1 MLNDLEEAYKNLK
14 KFYYEISAK
23 SKELK
28 GNENYWKLLKQS
40 MEINEE
46 LAKCFDSNQE
56 ALFEDLRE
64 LDAELEDEHS
74 FSMFKEGF
82 KLGFAMAIKN

>member
-1 MLNDLEEAYKNLK
+1 
-14 KFYYEISAK
+14 
-23 SKELK
+23 
-28 GNENYWKLLKQS
+28 NYWEILEQS

-46 LAKCFDSNQE
+46 LAKCFDSKQA

-64 LDAELEDEHS
+64 LDAELEEEYS

-82 KLGFAMAIKN
+82 KLGYILALKN